1 TKEKIDLY
9 DLVSGIRSSIEHV
22 IKQAEAVITCNFG
35 EKDSVISVKSYL
47 YSIFYNLILNSIKFR
62 RPGIPPEIE
71 LSTKTRTEFT
81 IITFKDNG
89 LGINLSEK
97 EDQIF
102 NLYKRFHHHVEG
114 KGMGLFMVR
123 TQVEMLGGKIS
134 LQSKINAGTTF
145 TIVLKENGQQIKL
158 ENE

>member
-1 TKEKIDLY
+1 MIQ
-9 DLVSGIRSSIEHV
+9 
-22 IKQAEAVITCNFG
+22 QAGAVIHCNFG
-35 EKDSVISVKSYL
+35 DSASLVTVKSYL

-62 RPGIPPEIE
+62 RPGIPPVIEI
-71 LSTKTRTEFT
+71 SAKTRGEF
-81 IITFKDNG
+81 IILGFKDNG
-89 LGINLSEK
+89 LGIDLSAK

-145 TIVLKENGQQIKL
+145 TIVLKENSKQIQL